1 MVPTNRDKRM
11 TDKISNNRI
20 FVVDDD
26 LPSFQ
31 LIEEIFAGYKVTLE
45 YFSSGKEFL
54 QTISRDNLPDLI
66 IMDIQLPGADGLE
79 LTKEVKKI
87 DPSVPV
93 IAYTSY
99 AMAGDRERCIQ
110 AGCSAYISKPIDL
123 DAFLDTVSK
132 YI

>member
-1 MVPTNRDKRM
+1 M
-11 TDKISNNRI
+11 TEKISKKRI

-31 LIEEIFAGYKVTLE
+31 LIEEIFSGYKVTLE
-45 YFSSGKEFL
+45 YFGNGKEFL
-54 QTISRDNLPDLI
+54 QTISRDNLPDLV

-79 LTKEVKKI
+79 LTQEVKKI

-99 AMAGDRERCIQ
+99 AMAGDRERCIK
-110 AGCSAYISKPIDL
+110 AGCSAYVSKPIDL
-123 DAFLDTVSK
+123 DAFLETVSR